1 MKILN
6 GPILFRGEVFV
17 SATPG
22 CQIKGGRGEKKE
34 GDSSTVLYPYEE
46 ISFQLGIV
54 ADQIIFGCWS
64 VVGEAK

>member
-1 MKILN
+1 M
-6 GPILFRGEVFV
+6 GPFCFAEKFRLA
-17 SATPG
+17 SPG

-34 GDSSTVLYPYEE
+34 GDSSTLLYLYEE